1 MDKNEELK
9 FLLEIRLFYYSFLK
23 SVFLSEPTK
32 ELLKLILQDDMIDKM
47 PFKEESKLIKEG
59 YEEIS
64 DFFSNKDVLSD
75 ENFEELHW
83 DYTRMFI
90 GPYKL
95 PAPPWESAYLNE
107 ERLLFQKE
115 TMEVRDMYIKY
126 SFIPENY
133 LYEPDDHIGLELDFM
148 SKLIELSIG
157 AYEKSDE
164 EKFLKVIKDEEFF
177 LNNHLLKWC
186 NVFCEDII
194 NNSNTN
200 FYKGIAKV
208 LSGYLELDCE
218 IVKGIIK
225 NL

>member
-23 SVFLSEPTK
+23 SIFLSEPTK

-47 PFKEESKLIKEG
+47 PFKEESELIKEG
-59 YEEIS
+59 YEEIA

-75 ENFEELHW
+75 ESFEELHW

-95 PAPPWESAYLNE
+95 PAPPWESAYLND

-115 TMEVRDMYIKY
+115 TMEVRDMYVKY
-126 SFIPENY
+126 SFISENY

-148 SKLIELSIG
+148 SKLIELSIE

-177 LNNHLLKWC
+177 LSNHLLKWC
-186 NVFCEDII
+186 NGFSEDII

-208 LSGYLELDCE
+208 LSGYLEFDCE
-218 IVKGIIK
+218 MVKGIIK